1 MSKEIKFTTD
11 GKKVV
16 VVGKLNAQ
24 ETIVQEIFI
33 QGEAEIPSG
42 ENFVVKSLHDEPSI
56 SWKEKNLK
64 DLETRY
70 DKEQKQWSDKIER
83 LNEEKNKVYDSLSA
97 RVKWL
102 RNVAKESREEEFK
115 IVINKIA
122 DFLDGSEK
130 WVFVGNYSDWRLEKF
145 NEEST
150 NELLDYFESGYGRK
164 RFDSMRLLSLY
175 GKSDGSLVFR
185 VNDYSDGSGS
195 DKDVEFFK
203 CKEDGIKFLQNKL
216 DSVKEYSDHYLK
228 LAEQFNLNLDA
239 EKLSN
244 LQNRKKEGVEKTI
257 KELEAKKE
265 ALVVELSKL

>member
-42 ENFVVKSLHDEPSI
+42 ENFVVKSLHDEPSV
-56 SWKEKNLK
+56 SWKEKTLK
-64 DLETRY
+64 DLENRY
-70 DKEQKQWSDKIER
+70 DKEQKQWSDKIDR
-83 LNEEKNKVYDSLSA
+83 LNEEKNKAYDSLSA

-115 IVINKIA
+115 VIINKIA
-122 DFLDGSEK
+122 NFLDGSEK
-130 WVFVGNYSDWRLEKF
+130 FVFVENYSDWHLEKF

-150 NELLDYFESGYGRK
+150 NNLLDRFESGYGRK

-175 GKSDGSLVFR
+175 GNSDGSLTFR

-195 DKDVEFFK
+195 DKNVEFFK
-203 CKEDGIKFLQNKL
+203 SEEEAILFLQNKL
-216 DSVKEYSDHYLK
+216 DSVKGYSDNHIK
-228 LAEQFNLNLDA
+228 IAEKFNLKLDA
-239 EKLSN
+239 EKLSV
-244 LQNRKKEGVEKTI
+244 LQNKKKESVEKRI
-257 KELEAKKE
+257 KELEAQKE

>member
-16 VVGKLNAQ
+16 IVGKLNAQ

-33 QGEAEIPSG
+33 QGEVELPSG
-42 ENFVVKSLHDEPSI
+42 ENFVVKSLHDEPSV

-64 DLETRY
+64 DLESRY
-70 DKEQKQWSDKIER
+70 EKDSKDWNSKIDR
-83 LNEEKNKVYDSLSA
+83 LNEEKRKVYDSLSA

-102 RNVAKESREEEFK
+102 RNVAKESRGDEFK
-115 IVINKIA
+115 VIINKIA

-130 WVFVGNYSDWRLEKF
+130 FVFVENYSDWHLEKF

-150 NELLDYFESGYGRK
+150 NNLLDRFESGYGRK

-175 GKSDGSLVFR
+175 GNSDGSLTFR

-195 DKDVEFFK
+195 DKNVEFFK
-203 CKEDGIKFLQNKL
+203 SEEEAILFLQNKL
-216 DSVKEYSDHYLK
+216 DVVKDYSDNHIKIAEKFNLK
-228 LAEQFNLNLDA
+228 LDT
-239 EKLSN
+239 EKLSV
-244 LQNRKKEGVEKTI
+244 LQSRKKENLEKRI
-257 KELEAKKE
+257 KDLESQKENLVIELGN
-265 ALVVELSKL
+265 L